1 LLLEARRPHGDDDAP
16 GRGRRSDLRVVPL
29 PPTPGHDRLRPP
41 VHRAHARRRGVGAAR
56 PGTVALPLTRGYRKG
71 ALSMDQNL
79 FNEICL
85 QQLTLS
91 GVHEGETVAV
101 LTRGD

>member
-1 LLLEARRPHGDDDAP
+1 VFGLSPEG
-16 GRGRRSDLRVVPL
+16 
-29 PPTPGHDRLRPP
+29 P
-41 VHRAHARRRGVGAAR
+41 V
-56 PGTVALPLTRGYRKG
+56 
-71 ALSMDQNL
+71 DQNL

-101 LTRGD
+101 LTRGAERG